1 MKKNRNSYKAHNY
14 SRTAVCIRRWLC
26 IDNNGYHPVFKKLSQ
41 KVQYFKESQ
50 KGVNE
55 MGNVFDEYAEER
67 ANERASNERKTI
79 ASKLLEDAT
88 FAVSK
93 IAELTG
99 LSEQEVENLKQTIA

>member
-1 MKKNRNSYKAHNY
+1 MKTFEEQEALAARVNLMMNYMVNS
-14 SRTAVCIRRWLC
+14 
-26 IDNNGYHPVFKKLSQ
+26 NGYHPVFKKLSQ

-55 MGNVFDEYAEER
+55 MGNVFDEYAEKR
-67 ANERASNERKTI
+67 ANDERKI
-79 ASKLLEDAT
+79 FAAKLLEDAT

>member
-1 MKKNRNSYKAHNY
+1 LKKNRNSYKTHDY

-26 IDNNGYHPVFKKLSQ
+26 IDSNGYHPVFKKLSQ

-55 MGNVFDEYAEER
+55 MGNVFDEYAEKR
-67 ANERASNERKTI
+67 ANDERKI
-79 ASKLLEDAT
+79 FAAKLLEDAT